1 MIGPDGQQQ
10 APLIATEMDHF
21 FLRVAPVE
29 VLFERNDDGEVV
41 SLTIVQPNGR
51 QTAAKER

>member
-29 VLFERNDDGEVV
+29 VLFERDDDGEVV